1 MCSQGVLSRTWPLPG
16 RLLPRFYRVFW
27 PSLKFL
33 IAQPYRSLA
42 AAASGLNE
50 RASQRCN
57 WDRGGYSPR
66 EFAPDRSRRPGAAG
80 PFPSCSRNT
89 RMLITP
95 AYAQAAAGG
104 DANSM
109 LMSLLPFA
117 LIFVIMY
124 FLILRPQ
131 QKKMKDHQELV
142 KNIRRGDTVV
152 TSGGLVGKVTK
163 VVDDDQI
170 EFEISDGVR
179 VRQMRQMISG
189 VRAKGEPAKEKSE
202 AKDEAAS
209 S

>member
-1 MCSQGVLSRTWPLPG
+1 
-16 RLLPRFYRVFW
+16 
-27 PSLKFL
+27 
-33 IAQPYRSLA
+33 
-42 AAASGLNE
+42 
-50 RASQRCN
+50 
-57 WDRGGYSPR
+57 
-66 EFAPDRSRRPGAAG
+66 
-80 PFPSCSRNT
+80 
-89 RMLITP
+89 MLITP
-95 AYAQAAAGG
+95 AFAQAAGG
-104 DANSM
+104 SDTNSM

-131 QKKMKDHQELV
+131 QKKVKDHAELV

-170 EFEISDGVR
+170 EFEISDGIR

-202 AKDEAAS
+202 PAKDETSAS
-209 S
+209 

>member
-1 MCSQGVLSRTWPLPG
+1 M
-16 RLLPRFYRVFW
+16 
-27 PSLKFL
+27 
-33 IAQPYRSLA
+33 
-42 AAASGLNE
+42 AASGASEAAGAVAIGTAAAIFRAKLPGSVALE
-50 RASQRCN
+50 RACGS
-57 WDRGGYSPR
+57 
-66 EFAPDRSRRPGAAG
+66 SRLARIA
-80 PFPSCSRNT
+80 

-95 AYAQAAAGG
+95 AFAQAAAGS

-131 QKKMKDHQELV
+131 QKKVRDHADLV

-189 VRAKGEPAKEKSE
+189 VRAKGEPAKET
-202 AKDEAAS
+202 AKDETAAG
-209 S
+209 